1 MTTDIETQHTTL
13 ARHDTTEE
21 KASVLNGDWTGLR
34 RVPDNLPKIALLI
47 LAVELGERFT
57 YFGLSGPI
65 QNYINNPY
73 DPGSALPG
81 ALGKGQAVATALGNF
96 FKFWAYAS
104 TIIGAIVADQYL
116 GKFKA
121 ILAASGVYI
130 IGLVILV
137 ATATPSALQSGAG
150 FGGLIA
156 AMITIGLG
164 TGGIKANVTPMC
176 AEQYHNARPVLKT
189 LKSGE
194 KVVVDPELTVQKLFM
209 WFYWVVNV
217 GALSPLIT
225 VNVEAKHSFWLAY
238 LIPLIAIVISLV
250 VFLSGH
256 KKYIKV
262 PPQSSAIVDAIKT
275 TTIACRERGFQKA
288 KPSVLSEAGKNDKYT
303 ISRQSR
309 YTDAYVEDVQRG
321 VKSCK
326 IFLFFPFYF
335 VCWIQ
340 IWNNLISQAG
350 EMALHGTPND
360 LLQNLDPIAL
370 IVFIPF
376 LDLVVYPTLR
386 KFRIDFDPISRI
398 FAGFLL
404 VSVSMV
410 YASVLQHY
418 IYISPA
424 RSIHVWIQA
433 PAYIFVAFS
442 EAFIIITGLE
452 LAFTQ
457 APKNLRSFIS
467 ALFWLTIGI
476 AAAICIALSPVSQD
490 PYLVWMYAGLA
501 IVGFVA
507 GCTFFLCFRKE
518 RKWVD
523 DAVILEAVPVNSGVG
538 PVQVRDDKWL
548 DKGT

>member
-1 MTTDIETQHTTL
+1 MATDIEIQDANLNRQTTL
-13 ARHDTTEE
+13 DE
-21 KASVLNGDWTGLR
+21 KARPSDEEYATLR

-73 DPGSALPG
+73 APGSDLPG
-81 ALGKGQAVATALGNF
+81 ALGRGQATATALGNF
-96 FKFWAYAS
+96 FKFWAYGS
-104 TIIGAIVADQYL
+104 TVIGAIVADQYL

-121 ILAASGVYI
+121 ILVASSIYI
-130 IGLVILV
+130 VGLIILV
-137 ATATPSALQSGAG
+137 ATATPTAIQDGAG

-176 AEQYHNARPVLKT
+176 AEQYQNARPIVKT

-194 KVVVDPELTVQKLFM
+194 RVVVDPELTVQKLFS

-238 LIPLIAIVISLV
+238 LIPLIAIIISLC
-250 VFLSGH
+250 VFLVGH
-256 KKYIKV
+256 KSYVKV
-262 PPQSSAIVDAIKT
+262 PPQTSAIVDAVKT
-275 TTIACRERGFQKA
+275 VAIACREKSFQNA
-288 KPSVLSEAGKNDKYT
+288 KPSMLCEHHGDIKYK
-303 ISRQSR
+303 IAREER
-309 YTDAYVEDVQRG
+309 YTDAYVEGVRKG

-326 IFLFFPFYF
+326 MFLFFPFYF
-335 VCWIQ
+335 ICWIQ

-350 EMALHGTPND
+350 QMALHGTPND

-370 IVFIPF
+370 IIFIPF
-376 LDLVVYPTLR
+376 LDLVVYPGLR
-386 KFRIDFDPISRI
+386 KMKIDFDPISRI

-410 YASVLQHY
+410 YASVLQHF
-418 IYISPA
+418 IYKSAPN
-424 RSIHVWIQA
+424 SIHVWVQA
-433 PAYIFVAFS
+433 PAYILVAFS

-457 APKNLRSFIS
+457 APTNLRSFIS
-467 ALFWLTIGI
+467 ALFWITIGI
-476 AAAICIALSPVSQD
+476 AAAICIALAPVSQD
-490 PYLVWMYAGLA
+490 PYMVWTYASLG

-507 GCTFFLCFRKE
+507 GCAFFFCFRKN
-518 RKWVD
+518 RKWSA
-523 DAVILEAVPVNSGVG
+523 DAVVLEAVPVDTNSASLVATDEKFGLG
-538 PVQVRDDKWL
+538 EK
-548 DKGT
+548 

>member
-1 MTTDIETQHTTL
+1 MDIETQTNTL
-13 ARHDTTEE
+13 AHHETSEE
-21 KASVLNGDWTGLR
+21 KAVATEPEWATLR

-73 DPGSALPG
+73 APGSDLPG

-121 ILAASGVYI
+121 ILAASSVYM

-137 ATATPSALQSGAG
+137 ATSTPSAIQSGAG

-176 AEQYHNARPVLKT
+176 AEQYQNARPVLKT
-189 LKSGE
+189 LKTGE

-225 VNVEAKHSFWLAY
+225 VNIEAHHSFWLAY
-238 LIPLIAIVISLV
+238 LVPLIAIIISV
-250 VFLSGH
+250 AVFLTGH
-256 KKYIKV
+256 KKYVKI
-262 PPQSSAIVDAIKT
+262 PPQSSAIMDAIKT
-275 TTIACRERGFQKA
+275 TAIAVRENGFHNA
-288 KPSVLSEAGKNDKYT
+288 KPSSLAEAHKENKYSLSKEA
-303 ISRQSR
+303 R
-309 YTDAYVEDVQRG
+309 YTDNYVDDVRRG
-321 VKSCK
+321 IKSCK

-335 VCWIQ
+335 ICWIQ

-370 IVFIPF
+370 IIFIPF
-376 LDLVVYPTLR
+376 LDLVVYPALR
-386 KFRIDFDPISRI
+386 RCKIDFDPISRI

-404 VSVSMV
+404 VSMSMV

-418 IYISPA
+418 IYTRPEK
-424 RSIHVWIQA
+424 SIHVWIQA
-433 PAYIFVAFS
+433 PAYIFVALS

-467 ALFWLTIGI
+467 ALFWITIGI

-490 PYLVWMYAGLA
+490 PFVLYLYAGLG
-501 IVGFVA
+501 ITGFIA
-507 GCTFFLCFRKE
+507 GCIFFLCFRKG
-518 RKWVD
+518 RKWSAAN
-523 DAVILEAVPVNSGVG
+523 AVILEAVPVDAHTDAVPYHDS
-538 PVQVRDDKWL
+538 
-548 DKGT
+548 KGTGKN

>member
-1 MTTDIETQHTTL
+1 MARDIEIQNNTL
-13 ARHDTTEE
+13 SRQETSEDKIPVATSEWE
-21 KASVLNGDWTGLR
+21 NLR
-34 RVPDNLPKIALLI
+34 RVPDKLPMVALLI
-47 LAVELGERFT
+47 LVVELGERFT

-73 DPGSALPG
+73 APGSDLPG

-121 ILAASGVYI
+121 IIAASCIYI
-130 IGLVILV
+130 IGLIILV
-137 ATATPSALQSGAG
+137 ATATPSAIQNEAG

-176 AEQYHNARPVLKT
+176 AEQYQNARPVLKT

-194 KVVVDPELTVQKLFM
+194 RVVVDPELTVQRLFM
-209 WFYWVVNV
+209 WFYWIVNV

-238 LIPLIAIVISLV
+238 LIPLIAIIVSLG

-256 KKYIKV
+256 KRYVKV

-275 TTIACRERGFQKA
+275 TTIACREKSFNNAR
-288 KPSVLSEAGKNDKYT
+288 PSALAEAGKADRYKF
-303 ISRQSR
+303 SRDAR
-309 YTDAYVEDVQRG
+309 YTDAYVDDVKRG

-370 IVFIPF
+370 IIFIPF
-376 LDLVVYPTLR
+376 LDLVVYPGLR
-386 KFRIDFDPISRI
+386 KWKIDFDPISRI

-404 VSVSMV
+404 ASISMV
-410 YASVLQHY
+410 YASVLQYY
-418 IYISPA
+418 IYRSAPN
-424 RSIHVWIQA
+424 SIHVWIQA

-457 APKNLRSFIS
+457 APANLRSFIS

-490 PYLVWMYAGLA
+490 PYLVWMYGSLA

-507 GCTFFLCFRKE
+507 GCIFFLCFRKG
-518 RKWVD
+518 RKWSANTMV
-523 DAVILEAVPVNSGVG
+523 LEAVHLDTNTYAPAMAVDKSG
-538 PVQVRDDKWL
+538 
-548 DKGT
+548 